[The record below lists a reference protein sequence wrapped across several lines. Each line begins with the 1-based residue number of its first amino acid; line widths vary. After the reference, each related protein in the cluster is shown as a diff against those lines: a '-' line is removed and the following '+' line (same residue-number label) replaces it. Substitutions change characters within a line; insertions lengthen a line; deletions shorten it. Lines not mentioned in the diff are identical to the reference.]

1 MHEGVGKAGEKV
13 KITSNPKKCM
23 AYGNCAAVAPNVYDL
38 DGAVVKVLLP
48 EPPAELQADARAGAR
63 ECPARALTIEED

>member
-1 MHEGVGKAGEKV
+1 
-13 KITSNPKKCM
+13 M

-48 EPPAELQADARAGAR
+48 EPPAELQVDARAGAR
-63 ECPARALTIEED
+63 ECPSRALTIEED